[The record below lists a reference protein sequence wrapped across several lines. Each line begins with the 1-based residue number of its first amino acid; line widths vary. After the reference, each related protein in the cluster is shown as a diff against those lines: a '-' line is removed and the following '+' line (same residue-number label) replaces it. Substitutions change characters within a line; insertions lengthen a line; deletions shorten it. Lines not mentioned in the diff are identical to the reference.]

1 VLLKIARLQEMVNRY
16 AGMLG
21 SVPLLVTRITV
32 GLGFYVTGKGKLSHI
47 DGVIEF
53 FRSLHIPFPEYQAPF
68 VARLEYFGGIL
79 LMLGL
84 FTRPTAALLIS
95 TMLVAIYTSD
105 WEDLVKAWDVNSDT
119 FPPVTVTAYTYL
131 VMLSFLACYGAG
143 VFSLDRIGSWLLQK
157 KAREDNPDVGMRAE
171 GQ

>member
-1 VLLKIARLQEMVNRY
+1 MLLKLARFQERLNHY
-16 AGMLG
+16 ACYLG
-21 SVPLLVTRITV
+21 SLPLLATRITV

-84 FTRPTAALLIS
+84 FCRPTAALLIA
-95 TMLVAIYTSD
+95 TMVVAIYTSD
-105 WEDLVKAWDVNSDT
+105 WDDLVKAWDTNSDT
-119 FPPVTVTAYTYL
+119 FPPVTVTSYTYL
-131 VMLSFLACYGAG
+131 LFLGILACYGAG
-143 VFSLDRIGSWLLQK
+143 VFSLDRLGSWLLQRESRR
-157 KAREDNPDVGMRAE
+157 KADSTTETE
-171 GQ
+171 